1 VYFTCVVA
9 VAAGHV
15 ACAVSGDE
23 LFVPG
28 VRVSELRRSFAVAS
42 CDTVSALPT
51 PALTVISTVS
61 LKPTG
66 MNPVLQKATVPYVV
80 TAVRW

>member
-1 VYFTCVVA
+1 
-9 VAAGHV
+9 
-15 ACAVSGDE
+15 
-23 LFVPG
+23 
-28 VRVSELRRSFAVAS
+28 
-42 CDTVSALPT
+42 VSALPT